1 MSGGGENH
9 KSQKGTARNL
19 AAGLKAMPL
28 PGDHNISPECP
39 LEVVIVL
46 VTLSI
51 NVCNI
56 FKQKHKALQMVIKD
70 TK

>member
-9 KSQKGTARNL
+9 KGQKGTARKL
-19 AAGLKAMPL
+19 AAGLKAMPPL
-28 PGDHNISPECP
+28 GDHSISPEHP

-46 VTLSI
+46 VTQSI

-56 FKQKHKALQMVIKD
+56 FKQKHKSLQMVIKD